1 MASTYAQ
8 NRDLTSEQ
16 LNDLKELLAE
26 RIVDNMSTRDLVSY
40 VQDDLFHYYEKLG
53 EHDFYE
59 EAREYWC
66 DREQFEEIIEEIKSY

>member
-8 NRDLTSEQ
+8 IRDLNKEQ

-40 VQDDLFHYYEKLG
+40 VQDDLFNYYDKLG

-66 DREQFEEIIEEIKSY
+66 DREQFEEIIEDIKSY